1 MTLEKISQQ
10 ILDSKTIVLM
20 GHRGGDADCY
30 GSLFGLKLGLES
42 LGKKVEIISTE
53 DFPESLSFLFFYFT
67 GDIKGEFVA
76 GADTFIC
83 LDASD
88 MGRLVAPEIAKQYQ
102 AAGANFLH
110 IDHHTLGDLAG
121 MANYSFVD
129 DQACST
135 SEIIYKLLVKLEAKI
150 DKNAATCLLTGIIGD
165 TSSYQNA
172 NTTES
177 CFAVSS
183 ELMKLGARQRAVS
196 NGMFGAREVD
206 ALKVWGLA
214 MERLNENKQYGI
226 VSTYLTYADI
236 ESFGLSPDV
245 ISGIVNYLNSIKGA
259 RVVMLIAEE
268 ERGTIKVSLRTRDA
282 HVNVAALA
290 KTFGGGGHIKAAG
303 FSFPGTLKTL
313 TDGVNNSIV
322 IV

>member
-1 MTLEKISQQ
+1 MELTKIAKQ
-10 ILDSKTIVLM
+10 IQDGQNIVLM
-20 GHRGGDADCY
+20 GHKGGDADCY

-67 GDIKGEFVA
+67 GDIKNQFVEA
-76 GADTFIC
+76 ADTLIA

-88 MGRLVAPEIAKQYQ
+88 LGRLVAPDMVKSYL
-102 AAGANFLH
+102 GKGVKLLH
-110 IDHHTLGDLAG
+110 LDHHTKGDLAG
-121 MANYSFVD
+121 LSETSFVD
-129 DQACST
+129 EKTCST
-135 SEIIYKLLVKLEAKI
+135 SEIVYHLLVLLGAKI
-150 DKNAATCLLTGIIGD
+150 DKNMATCLLTGIIGD

-214 MERLNENKQYGI
+214 MERLNENKEYGI

-268 ERGTIKVSLRTRDA
+268 ERGTIKVSLRTRDE

-290 KTFGGGGHIKAAG
+290 KTFGGGGHVKAAG

-313 TDGVNNSIV
+313 TEGGNNSIV